1 MATDIAWTCH
11 RDRRGRLPQ
20 ALKSAGAVTLF
31 LLAISSWDLSTSR
44 VTKVSILA
52 FELSNGFWSK
62 LLSR

>member
-1 MATDIAWTCH
+1 MATDILWTCH

-20 ALKSAGAVTLF
+20 ALKSAGAVNLL

-44 VTKVSILA
+44 VMKVSIHA
-52 FELSNGFWSK
+52 FELSDGFWTK